1 MPEKQKEFVKDNKN
15 TVKQT
20 EQFSTK
26 EVVVTAYNKQAKVI
40 GFKFNNFSCSLKVDK
55 DFTVGQKITIKYTGS
70 KPEDLRIFL

>member
-1 MPEKQKEFVKDNKN
+1 MSEKQKEVIKKDVKA
-15 TVKQT
+15 VKKT
-20 EQFSTK
+20 EPFSTK
-26 EVVVTAYNKQAKVI
+26 EVEVTAYNKQAKVI